1 LWKIYKEKLQQNLN
15 KVINVFKYFIIYKK
29 SKLEIKIWLNQQYL
43 VN

>member
-1 LWKIYKEKLQQNLN
+1 
-15 KVINVFKYFIIYKK
+15 VFKYFIIYKK